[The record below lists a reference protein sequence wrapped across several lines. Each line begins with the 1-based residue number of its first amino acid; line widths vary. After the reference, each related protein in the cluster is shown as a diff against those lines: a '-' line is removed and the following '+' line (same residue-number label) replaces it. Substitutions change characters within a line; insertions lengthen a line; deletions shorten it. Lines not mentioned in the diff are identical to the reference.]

1 MELSPQTIIIIVIA
15 IAAIV
20 ILGPILSSVAT
31 VLSLVKSFA
40 GAIVLY
46 LILTHFEIMEHGLTT
61 ALVSIVGAGIVS
73 FIIKSKTGKK

>member
-1 MELSPQTIIIIVIA
+1 MEIISGLNTSTILIILAI

-31 VLSLVKSFA
+31 VLSLVKSVA

-61 ALVSIVGAGIVS
+61 ALVSIVGAGIIS
-73 FIIKSKTGKK
+73 YIFNKK

>member
-1 MELSPQTIIIIVIA
+1 MIVEWNTTTILMIVAIIAV
-15 IAAIV
+15 IV

-61 ALVSIVGAGIVS
+61 ALISIVGAGIIS
-73 FIIKSKTGKK
+73 YIFNKK